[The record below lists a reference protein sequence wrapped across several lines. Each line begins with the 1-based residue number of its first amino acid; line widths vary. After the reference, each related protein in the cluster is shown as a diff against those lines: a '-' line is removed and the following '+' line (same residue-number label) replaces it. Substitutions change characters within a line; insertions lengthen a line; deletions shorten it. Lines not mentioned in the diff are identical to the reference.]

1 MSVIHIVDDEESVRS
16 SLAFLLEIAG
26 FAARTYASAD
36 ALLARIDALEDGCI
50 VTDLR
55 MPEVNGVELLRRLR
69 AAGSTIPAIVVTGHA
84 DMQMAV
90 EAIRHGAFD
99 FIEKPFSDATI
110 IGSLHRAMD
119 RATIVADQRLNAQ
132 ARVLVDAMSVRE
144 RDVVRGVVNG
154 LPNKLIAENLGISP
168 KAVEDHRSSLMER
181 MQVRS
186 LPELVRVTMN
196 LEMLRESDSP

>member
-1 MSVIHIVDDEESVRS
+1 MSNRVLMKGNEAIAEAAIRAGCRHYFGYPITPQT
-16 SLAFLLEIAG
+16 EIMHYMA
-26 FAARTYASAD
+26 
-36 ALLARIDALEDGCI
+36 
-50 VTDLR
+50 LR

-69 AAGSTIPAIVVTGHA
+69 AAGTDIPAIVVTGHA
-84 DMQMAV
+84 DVQMAV

-119 RATIVADQRLNAQ
+119 GATIVADQRLNAQ

-144 RDVVRGVVNG
+144 RDVMRGVVNG

-186 LPELVRVTMN
+186 LPELVRVTMD
-196 LEMLRESDSP
+196 LEMLRESDGP

>member
-26 FAARTYASAD
+26 FATRTYASAD
-36 ALLARIDALEDGCI
+36 ALLARVDALEDGCI

-69 AAGSTIPAIVVTGHA
+69 AAGTDIPAIVVTGHA
-84 DMQMAV
+84 DVQMAV

-119 RATIVADQRLNAQ
+119 GATIVADQRLNAQ

-144 RDVVRGVVNG
+144 RDVMRGVVNG

-186 LPELVRVTMN
+186 LPELVRVTMD
-196 LEMLRESDSP
+196 LEMLRESDGA

>member
-36 ALLARIDALEDGCI
+36 ALLARVDALEDGCI

-69 AAGSTIPAIVVTGHA
+69 AAGTDIPAIVVTGHA
-84 DMQMAV
+84 DVQMAV

-119 RATIVADQRLNAQ
+119 GATIVADQRLNAQ

-144 RDVVRGVVNG
+144 RDVMRGVVNG

-186 LPELVRVTMN
+186 LPELVRVTMD
-196 LEMLRESDSP
+196 LEMLRESDGA